1 MLMNEFVSRF
11 AAKNEKSFLFE
22 ILRRVGG
29 LDRGSMVTATSPSTA
44 PSGWIEWPPADD
56 PGSSGSLRIAEA

>member
-29 LDRGSMVTATSPSTA
+29 MDRGAMLATTSA
-44 PSGWIEWPPADD
+44 SGWIEWPPADD
-56 PGSSGSLRIAEA
+56 PVDSGSLRIAEA